1 MKKLL
6 FFILILFGILSVQ
19 SLANGCSAQICTCPG
34 GGYVTTG
41 QYCPVYN
48 NNTPSQSVLTK
59 WYAFSYDKNKN
70 IYGVGTGYDKKTAQ
84 NEALKNCGTSECK
97 IEKSQKIPGGISL
110 AAVSSNGVMV
120 TYSSF
125 GSSTWE
131 QYEKRIDNLIKKC
144 KAKGGSNCK
153 LVFDSAYLYRKDN
166 NLGY

>member
-6 FFILILFGILSVQ
+6 FFILILFGVLSVQ

-48 NNTPSQSVLTK
+48 NTPSQPVLTK

-84 NEALKNCGTSECK
+84 SEALKNYRISKCK
-97 IEKSQKIPGGISL
+97 IEKSQKSL
-110 AAVSSNGVMV
+110 AALLL
-120 TYSSF
+120 
-125 GSSTWE
+125 
-131 QYEKRIDNLIKKC
+131 R
-144 KAKGGSNCK
+144 
-153 LVFDSAYLYRKDN
+153 
-166 NLGY
+166 